1 MEFLPFYQNYLED
14 ALSKSHFLLL
24 RILVWLLQVHKQV
37 RIERLAA
44 YLPIPILYESRRKKI
59 QRFLVE
65 SSLSLALFWF
75 PLIKLIVEREF
86 KPGSRL
92 TLVLDRTQ
100 WQDKNVFMIS
110 VVWRKRALPIYWL
123 LLEKKGSSNV
133 KEQIALIRPVLKLF
147 SGYELLI
154 LGDREFHGIELS
166 YWLKKRNQTT
176 KKPIPDRFPRTKR
189 CLS

>member
-1 MEFLPFYQNYLED
+1 MEFLLFYQNYLEES
-14 ALSKSHFLLL
+14 LSKSHFLLL

-65 SSLSLALFWF
+65 SSLSLVLFWF

-110 VVWRKRALPIYWL
+110 VVWRKRSLPIYWV

-133 KEQIALIRPVLKLF
+133 QEQIALIRPVLKLF
-147 SGYELLI
+147 SHYELLI
-154 LGDREFHGIELS
+154 LGDREFHGVELS
-166 YWLKKRNQTT
+166 YWLT
-176 KKPIPDRFPRTKR
+176 KKENMESILRKK
-189 CLS
+189 LGLL

>member
-1 MEFLPFYQNYLED
+1 MEFLLFYQNYLEES
-14 ALSKSHFLLL
+14 LSKSHFLLL

-65 SSLSLALFWF
+65 SSLSLVLFWF

-92 TLVLDRTQ
+92 FLRQ
-100 WQDKNVFMIS
+100 NS
-110 VVWRKRALPIYWL
+110 VAR
-123 LLEKKGSSNV
+123 
-133 KEQIALIRPVLKLF
+133 LKC
-147 SGYELLI
+147 
-154 LGDREFHGIELS
+154 FH
-166 YWLKKRNQTT
+166 
-176 KKPIPDRFPRTKR
+176 D
-189 CLS
+189 

>member
-1 MEFLPFYQNYLED
+1 MDFLPFYQDYLQNT
-14 ALSKSHFLLL
+14 LSTSKFLLL

-44 YLPIPILYESRRKKI
+44 YLPIPILYQSRRKKI

-65 SSLSLALFWF
+65 PCLSLVLFWF

-100 WQDKNVFMIS
+100 WHS
-110 VVWRKRALPIYWL
+110 
-123 LLEKKGSSNV
+123 EKCV
-133 KEQIALIRPVLKLF
+133 H
-147 SGYELLI
+147 
-154 LGDREFHGIELS
+154 D
-166 YWLKKRNQTT
+166 
-176 KKPIPDRFPRTKR
+176 
-189 CLS
+189 